1 MDRLERKKEEIM
13 NEFDYGWPEQLAV
26 EGLITG
32 VAEELYRLGIER
44 EHELFEELFEEIN
57 NSYTIRK

>member
-1 MDRLERKKEEIM
+1 MDRLERMEEIM
-13 NEFDYGWPEQLAV
+13 NEFDYGWPEHLAV

-32 VAEELYRLGIER
+32 ITEELYRLGIER